1 MLRST
6 SAAAVVAALTMGAT
20 GDPTAARAFTASALV
35 AITGSLPVPEGDVAG
50 PQLVESVAAPLPA
63 VEPDPAI
70 APVIEGTD
78 SAVTEPIQP
87 KDRPMAVVRT
97 ILALLT
103 LAALAYAAALPR
115 VRRMEEILGISQV
128 ITAGF
133 PFVLLGMVARLPAI
147 GILTDEVLGQISPL
161 LRLGLGWLGFVVG
174 FRFHARFFVDLPSG
188 SARLVALVTSVP
200 FILVLGATGVLLF
213 LSTGIGPEALAD
225 PVFVRDALILGTA
238 GAMAAATATRVLP
251 PGPSSE
257 RLTRVVRLEELAGI
271 IGLAIVA
278 AYFRPSGT
286 QVTWQL
292 PGAAWLFLTIG
303 LGATI
308 ALVVYGVLQR
318 AATGP
323 EFSVLTLGSVSFA
336 AGIAGYLHLSS
347 VVVAFIA
354 GAILANA
361 PGKHTVRLGE
371 TLERLER
378 PIYLVSLVVI
388 GALWNIFDWRGWVLV
403 PVFVAARLAGKWL
416 GARIWNAASE
426 FELSSTERSALVFAP
441 IGSLAIAIVVNAQLL
456 YPGGSISLIVSAVI
470 GGAIVTE
477 IVVQLIGRRARQPG
491 GEPEASA

>member
-6 SAAAVVAALTMGAT
+6 SAAAVVAALTMGAAV
-20 GDPTAARAFTASALV
+20 DPTGASALTASALV
-35 AITGSLPVPEGDVAG
+35 SITGSLPAHGEDLEG

-78 SAVTEPIQP
+78 AALAEPVEP

-97 ILALLT
+97 ILALLA
-103 LAALAYAAALPR
+103 LAALAYAAAHPR
-115 VRRMEEILGISQV
+115 IRRMEEVLGISQV

-133 PFVLLGMVARLPAI
+133 PFVLLGMVARLPAV
-147 GILTDEVLGQISPL
+147 GILTDEVLAQISPL

-174 FRFHARFFVDLPSG
+174 FRFHARFFLDLPTG

-200 FILVLGATGVLLF
+200 FLLVLGATGMLLF
-213 LSTGIGPEALAD
+213 LSTGIGPEAFAD

-238 GAMAAATATRVLP
+238 GAMAAATTTRALP

-257 RLTRVVRLEELAGI
+257 RLARVVRLEELAGI

-286 QVTWQL
+286 EVTWQL
-292 PGAAWLFLTIG
+292 PGAAWLFLTLG
-303 LGATI
+303 LGATV

-318 AATGP
+318 AATDP
-323 EFSVLTLGSVSFA
+323 EFAVLTLGSVSFA

-354 GAILANA
+354 GAMLTNA
-361 PGKHTVRLGE
+361 PGRHTVRLGE

-403 PVFVAARLAGKWL
+403 PVFVVARLVGKWV
-416 GARIWNAASE
+416 GARLWNATSE
-426 FELSSTERSALVFAP
+426 FDLSPAERNALVFAP

-477 IVVQLIGRRARQPG
+477 VVVQLAGRRLRQPG
-491 GEPEASA
+491 PAPEQGA